1 MRSKFLVKTV
11 ICATA
16 LALVAAGCSRSDS
29 GPENA
34 GTTGGGG
41 TPQTASGTFGSLNDV
56 CGPGNAKGA
65 TARGVTDTEIRVG
78 TVADPGFS
86 GRPGLNQEL
95 FDSATVFT
103 KWCNAAGGIA
113 GREIK
118 VDLLDSKLTE
128 YRARILEACQNDFSL
143 VGGGAVFDDV
153 GQKDRLECLLPD
165 IAGFVVSTQ
174 ARGADL
180 MVQVVPNP
188 LDTLP
193 VGDYKWLVEQFPN
206 SVNKVGALTGSL
218 PSTILVKDQ
227 AIEGAESQGMKVIY
241 DAQYNAGGEP
251 TWAPIAQTIKSKG
264 IKGILWTGEPEN
276 LAKLEIG
283 LADIGYKLDWIRA
296 DANHYD
302 QKLQVTGGGSIANT
316 YVRSTVFPF
325 EQASENPATQQYLD
339 LYKKYLPS
347 AKAKT
352 YLGVQAFSSWILF
365 ARSAKA
371 CGNQV
376 TAKCLLDEAK
386 RIGSTTWTGG
396 GLHAQMNIR
405 DQKSTECFSL
415 LLANPKG
422 FTLPDIDANDSIFNC
437 TEGNIL
443 VLKGDYGKGTKL
455 ADVGKS
461 ISDLK

>member
-1 MRSKFLVKTV
+1 MQSKFFVKAV

-16 LALVAAGCSRSDS
+16 LALVSAGCSRSDS
-29 GPENA
+29 GPDNA

-41 TPQTASGTFGSLNDV
+41 KTATASGAFGSLTDI

-113 GREIK
+113 GRQIK
-118 VDLLDSKLTE
+118 VDLLDAKLTE

-193 VGDYKWLVEQFPN
+193 VGDYKWLAEKFPD

-241 DAQYNAGGEP
+241 DAQYNAAGEP

-352 YLGVQAFSSWILF
+352 YLGVQAFSAWMLF
-365 ARSAKA
+365 AKSVKA

-376 TAKCLLDEAK
+376 TAKCLLSESK

-396 GLHAQMNIR
+396 GLHAAMNIR

-415 LLANPKG
+415 LLASPKG
-422 FTLPDIDANDSIFNC
+422 FTLADIGANDSIFNC

-443 VLKGDYGKGTKL
+443 TLKGDYGKGTKL

-461 ISDLK
+461 MSDLK

>member
-1 MRSKFLVKTV
+1 MRSKFFIKTV

-16 LALVAAGCSRSDS
+16 LALVAAGCSRSDP
-29 GPENA
+29 GPGNA
-34 GTTGGGG
+34 GTKGGGG
-41 TPQTASGTFGSLNDV
+41 DPPTASGAFGSLAEV

-65 TARGVTDTEIRVG
+65 TARGVTDSEIRVG
-78 TVADPGFS
+78 TVADPGFV

-95 FDSATVFT
+95 FDTATVFT

-118 VDLLDSKLTE
+118 VDLLDAKLFD
-128 YRARILEACQNDFSL
+128 YRTRILEACQNNFAL
-143 VGGGAVFDDV
+143 VGGGAVFDDT

-188 LDTLP
+188 LDSLP
-193 VGDYKWLVEQFPN
+193 IGDYKWLAKRFPN
-206 SVNKVGALTGSL
+206 SIDKVGALTGSL
-218 PSTILVKDQ
+218 PATILVKDQ
-227 AIEGAESQGMKVIY
+227 AIEGAESVGMKVIY
-241 DAQYNAGGEP
+241 DGQYNVAGEP

-264 IKGILWTGEPEN
+264 LKGILWTGEPEN
-276 LAKLEIG
+276 LAKLEVG
-283 LADIGYKLDWIRA
+283 LANIGYKVDWIRA

-302 QKLQVTGGGSIANT
+302 QKLQVTGGESIAST
-316 YVRSTVFPF
+316 YVRSVVYPF
-325 EQASENPATQQYLD
+325 EKASENPATQQYLD
-339 LYKKYLPS
+339 LYKKYAPS

-352 YLGVQAFSSWILF
+352 YLGVQAFSAWVLF

-371 CGNQV
+371 CGNKL
-376 TAKCLLDEAK
+376 TASCLLDEAK

-396 GLHAQMNIR
+396 GLHAAMNIR
-405 DQKSTECFSL
+405 EQEATECFSL

-422 FTLPDIDANDSIFNC
+422 FTLPNISANDSIFNC
-437 TEGNIL
+437 TAGNVL
-443 VLKGDYGKGTKL
+443 TLKGDYGKGTKL
-455 ADVGKS
+455 ADVGKT
-461 ISDLK
+461 IADLK

>member
-11 ICATA
+11 IFATA
-16 LALVAAGCSRSDS
+16 LSLVAAGCSRSDS
-29 GPENA
+29 GPDNA
-34 GTTGGGG
+34 GPTGGN
-41 TPQTASGTFGSLNDV
+41 TPTASVVFGSLSDV
-56 CGPGNAKGA
+56 CGPGTAKGA

-86 GRPGLNQEL
+86 GRQGLNQEL

-113 GREIK
+113 GRQIK
-118 VDLLDSKLTE
+118 VDLLDAKLTE
-128 YRARILEACQNDFSL
+128 YRARILEACENDFSL
-143 VGGGAVFDDV
+143 VGGGGVFDET

-174 ARGADL
+174 ARGSDL

-193 VGDYKWLVEQFPN
+193 VGDYKWLVKTFPD
-206 SVNKVGALTGSL
+206 SVNKVAALTGSL

-227 AIEGAESQGMKVIY
+227 AIEGAESEGMKVIY
-241 DAQYNAGGEP
+241 DAQYNPAGEP
-251 TWAPIAQTIKSKG
+251 TWAPIAQAIKSKG

-276 LAKLEIG
+276 LAKLEVG

-302 QKLQVTGGGSIANT
+302 QKLQLTGGGSIANT

-325 EQASENPATQQYLD
+325 EKASENPATMKYLD
-339 LYKKYLPS
+339 LYKKYLPE

-352 YLGVQAFSSWILF
+352 YLGVQAFSAWILF
-365 ARSAKA
+365 AKSAKA
-371 CGNQV
+371 CGNHL
-376 TAKCLLDEAK
+376 TASCLLDEAK

-396 GLHAQMNIR
+396 GLHAAMNIR
-405 DQKSTECFSL
+405 EQKSSECFSIL
-415 LLANPKG
+415 KANPKG
-422 FTLPDIDANDSIFNC
+422 FTLPDIGANDSIYNC
-437 TEGNIL
+437 VEGNIL
-443 VLKGDYGKGTKL
+443 TLKGDYGKGTKL

-461 ISDLK
+461 MSDLK